1 MVDVLDEL
9 LKIFSEFGIF
19 IDEDEYD
26 SELSID
32 SIQFINIIIKIE
44 EVFSISVDDEYL
56 LFKKLPTIRAFESM
70 VKKSITI

>member
-32 SIQFINIIIKIE
+32 SIQFININIKIE